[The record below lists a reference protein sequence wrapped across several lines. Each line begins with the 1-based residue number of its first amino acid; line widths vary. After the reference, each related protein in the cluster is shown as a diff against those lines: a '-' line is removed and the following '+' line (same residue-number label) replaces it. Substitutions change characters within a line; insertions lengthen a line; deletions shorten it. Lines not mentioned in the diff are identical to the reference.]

1 MDRLKNFFVS
11 ALALAG
17 LVVALAV
24 ALLVTSCI
32 VSPVQV
38 ILGQTAYDVSVN
50 LCSDVLFI
58 LLIALILWLLH
69 RGELA
74 EAQSFFGL
82 SQQAGLKVYV
92 SGHED
97 AKTQSKKVVTA
108 MEYDAAI
115 IIKDALRHL
124 SGRGFIGKAAS
135 VAAGLIGQPPQLSD
149 VTVEVSPLEPVTK
162 PLLDTSVILIG
173 GPVRNQLT
181 AYYAQGRPFFRFGD
195 GLWPNGFVERVDNQY
210 RPVEG
215 SHNVSIVERM
225 KLDGQV
231 VIFAFGY
238 GEKHTKAA
246 AEYLAANWRQL
257 NKAYPNM
264 AFGIR
269 MSVNDQ
275 GRIKVERRL
284 HD

>member
-1 MDRLKNFFVS
+1 MHRSRNLVIS
-11 ALALAG
+11 VLALIGLGVA
-17 LVVALAV
+17 LVVALLV
-24 ALLVTSCI
+24 ACCM
-32 VSPVQV
+32 VSTM
-38 ILGQTAYDVSVN
+38 IMDFCRTAYNVSVN
-50 LCSDVLFI
+50 LCSNVLFI
-58 LLIALILWLLH
+58 LLIALVLWLLH
-69 RGELA
+69 HGELA
-74 EAQSFFGL
+74 EAKRFFCL
-82 SQQAGLKVYV
+82 FERAGIKVYV
-92 SGHED
+92 SGHRD
-97 AKTQSKKVVTA
+97 AQTVSERVVTA

-115 IIKDALRHL
+115 ILKEALQHL
-124 SGRGFIGKAAS
+124 SGRGFIGKPAK
-135 VAAGLIGQPPQLSD
+135 VLAGLIGQAPQLVD
-149 VTVEVSPLEPVTK
+149 VSVEVSPLELVTE

-173 GPVRNQLT
+173 GPLRNQLT
-181 AYYAQGRPFFRFGD
+181 AYYAQFNPFFKYDLDQLR
-195 GLWPNGFVERVDNQY
+195 FVERVDNEY
-210 RPVEG
+210 KPVED
-215 SHNVSIVERM
+215 SNNVSILERM
-225 KLDGQV
+225 TLNGQV